1 MNSGK
6 TRCLFSVEPN
16 VAVNEVIEDVEIFR
30 DVVLLPGFV
39 EFEAVNLEITQITE
53 APPNSGKGEVIF
65 VVPAAVDSKDF
76 KVPTF
81 LSHDLEDL
89 VSHLSRSKAD

>member
-1 MNSGK
+1 MYSGK
-6 TRCLFSVEPN
+6 PRCLFSVETN
-16 VAVNEVIEDVEIFR
+16 VSINEVIKDVKVFR

-65 VVPAAVDSKDF
+65 VVPAAVDPKDF
-76 KVPTF
+76 EVPTF
-81 LSHDLEDL
+81 LSHDLEDFI
-89 VSHLSRSKAD
+89 SHLSRSKAD